1 MTAHY
6 QRINGSGWR
15 NIWIVGDL
23 HGCHTLLRQK
33 LDEIGFDTAQDLLLS
48 VGDLID
54 RGRENVECL
63 TLLTQPWF
71 RAVRG
76 NHEQFLL
83 DHLQSG
89 DDGDEWQCNGGYW
102 FFDLSNAEQK
112 SVLALLPL
120 ISALPLVIEVQTN
133 GRTVVICHADYPANH
148 YAFDQPVEADS
159 VIWNR
164 ERIEA
169 SQQGHDQ
176 EITGTEMFIFGHTPV
191 QTPLHVANQHY
202 IDTGAVVTSNLTL
215 LQIQSR

>member
-1 MTAHY
+1 MTTLY
-6 QRINGSGWR
+6 QRINSAGWR
-15 NIWIVGDL
+15 NIWIVGDP

-54 RGRENVECL
+54 RGKENIECL
-63 TLLTQPWF
+63 ALLTQPWF

-102 FFDLSNAEQK
+102 FFDLSKTEKK

-120 ISALPLVIEVQTN
+120 ISALPLVLEVQTG
-133 GRTVVICHADYPANH
+133 GRTVVICHADYPASH
-148 YAFDQPVEADS
+148 YVFDQPVEADS
-159 VIWNR
+159 VIWSR

-169 SQQGHDQ
+169 SQQGRDQ
-176 EITGTEMFIFGHTPV
+176 EITGADMFVFGHTPV
-191 QTPLHVANQHY
+191 PAPQTFANQHY

-215 LQIQSR
+215 LQIQEG